1 MLVSLKQLGHC
12 TFETKGKIVFDYL
25 REGHEYAMV
34 FLLDKLTHFEEIRF
48 EAGNYKLPSKRG
60 PPPSFGAVQSFPNAT
75 PEERTESCRQ
85 YVTADIV
92 VKSYF

>member
-25 REGHEYAMV
+25 REGHEYAVV

-48 EAGNYKLPSKRG
+48 EAGNYKLPGKVG
-60 PPPSFGAVQSFPNAT
+60 PPPSEVS
-75 PEERTESCRQ
+75 
-85 YVTADIV
+85 IV
-92 VKSYF
+92 A